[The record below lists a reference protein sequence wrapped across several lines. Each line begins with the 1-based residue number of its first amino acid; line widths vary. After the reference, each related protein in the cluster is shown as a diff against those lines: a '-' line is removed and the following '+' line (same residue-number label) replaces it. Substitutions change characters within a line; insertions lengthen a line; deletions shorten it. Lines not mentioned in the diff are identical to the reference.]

1 LITRDDWVH
10 MTARTRESYERL
22 MAEAL
27 SLVSHMPR
35 AASFIHLPDPP
46 AQPAPEGPK
55 TVQPGGC

>member
-1 LITRDDWVH
+1 
-10 MTARTRESYERL
+10 

-27 SLVSHMPR
+27 IHLSHMPR
-35 AASFIHLPDPP
+35 VASFIHLRDPS